1 MDNYAIAGVKK
12 EQIHYLYAP
21 SHLNRTS
28 DYGVSFER
36 GTYVDYADRRQ
47 VFISG
52 TASINNK
59 GEVMYPNCSQRQTA
73 PSTKSVRWW
82 SICVIRPIT
91 TSSRRCL
98 RSASLASPMSSS
110 MLLLLATATIATAR
124 SIPTINAERA
134 REAAHEQVWWNDRV
148 CPLATLAHDFLESVY
163 GQSTYKGLSAVQV
176 VYGWRLRPDVW
187 KDEAMIYVADADL
200 RRQLHLEGEYATFSE
215 LFDDT
220 LGYRLNTI
228 GSELPERMQQIVRE
242 SQPVIELDEKVGLII
257 ELTQGR
263 LIQPRPDSIPPVS
276 KWRIEAEIFYV
287 DTPTWIIAL
296 LAICIILFIFLA
308 KKFCLSKK

>member
-1 MDNYAIAGVKK
+1 MR
-12 EQIHYLYAP
+12 P
-21 SHLNRTS
+21 SKRT
-28 DYGVSFER
+28 
-36 GTYVDYADRRQ
+36 
-47 VFISG
+47 IL
-52 TASINNK
+52 
-59 GEVMYPNCSQRQTA
+59 
-73 PSTKSVRWW
+73 W
-82 SICVIRPIT
+82 
-91 TSSRRCL
+91 
-98 RSASLASPMSSS
+98 
-110 MLLLLATATIATAR
+110 LLLLATATIATAR

-187 KDEAMIYVADADL
+187 KDEAMIYVPDADL
-200 RRQLHLEGEYATFSE
+200 RRQLHLEGEYAKFSE

-257 ELTQGR
+257 QLTQGR
-263 LIQPRPDSIPPVS
+263 LIQPRPDSIAPLPS
-276 KWRIEAEIFYV
+276 WRVEAEVLYAV
-287 DTPTWIIAL
+287 TPVWAIAL
-296 LAICIILFIFLA
+296 IVACIATLI
-308 KKFCLSKK
+308 CLSLRFLQLQAFPDFLKQVKLLED

>member
-1 MDNYAIAGVKK
+1 MR
-12 EQIHYLYAP
+12 H
-21 SHLNRTS
+21 
-28 DYGVSFER
+28 
-36 GTYVDYADRRQ
+36 
-47 VFISG
+47 
-52 TASINNK
+52 
-59 GEVMYPNCSQRQTA
+59 
-73 PSTKSVRWW
+73 
-82 SICVIRPIT
+82 
-91 TSSRRCL
+91 SRRTL
-98 RSASLASPMSSS
+98 LW
-110 MLLLLATATIATAR
+110 LLLLATATIATAR

-134 REAAHEQVWWNDRV
+134 REAAHEQVWWDGRV

-163 GQSTYKGLSAVQV
+163 GKRTYKGLSAVQV

-187 KDEAMIYVADADL
+187 KDEPMIYVPDADL
-200 RRQLHLEGEYATFSE
+200 RRQLHLEGEYAKFSE

-276 KWRIEAEIFYV
+276 KWRIEAEMFYV
-287 DTPTWIIAL
+287 DTPTWLMVL
-296 LAICIILFIFLA
+296 LTICIILFVFFSVKLF
-308 KKFCLSKK
+308 KK

>member
-1 MDNYAIAGVKK
+1 MR
-12 EQIHYLYAP
+12 P
-21 SHLNRTS
+21 SKRTLL
-28 DYGVSFER
+28 
-36 GTYVDYADRRQ
+36 
-47 VFISG
+47 
-52 TASINNK
+52 
-59 GEVMYPNCSQRQTA
+59 
-73 PSTKSVRWW
+73 W
-82 SICVIRPIT
+82 
-91 TSSRRCL
+91 
-98 RSASLASPMSSS
+98 
-110 MLLLLATATIATAR
+110 LLLLATATVATAR

-187 KDEAMIYVADADL
+187 KDEAMIYIPDADL
-200 RRQLHLEGEYATFSE
+200 RRQLHLEGEYAKFSE

-257 ELTQGR
+257 QLTQGR
-263 LIQPRPDSIPPVS
+263 LIQPRPDSIAPLPS
-276 KWRIEAEIFYV
+276 WRVEAEVLYAV
-287 DTPTWIIAL
+287 TPVWAIAL
-296 LAICIILFIFLA
+296 IVACIATLI
-308 KKFCLSKK
+308 CLSLRFLQLQAFPDFLKQVKLLED

>member
-1 MDNYAIAGVKK
+1 
-12 EQIHYLYAP
+12 
-21 SHLNRTS
+21 
-28 DYGVSFER
+28 
-36 GTYVDYADRRQ
+36 
-47 VFISG
+47 
-52 TASINNK
+52 
-59 GEVMYPNCSQRQTA
+59 
-73 PSTKSVRWW
+73 
-82 SICVIRPIT
+82 
-91 TSSRRCL
+91 
-98 RSASLASPMSSS
+98 
-110 MLLLLATATIATAR
+110 LLLATATIATAR

-134 REAAHEQVWWNDRV
+134 REAAHEQVWWDGRV

-163 GQSTYKGLSAVQV
+163 GKRTYKGLSAVQV

-187 KDEAMIYVADADL
+187 KDEPMIYVPDADL
-200 RRQLHLEGEYATFSE
+200 RRQLHLEGEYAKFSE

-276 KWRIEAEIFYV
+276 KWRIEAEMFYV
-287 DTPTWIIAL
+287 DTPAWLMVL
-296 LAICIILFIFLA
+296 LTICIILFVFFSVKLF
-308 KKFCLSKK
+308 KK

>member
-1 MDNYAIAGVKK
+1 MRHSK
-12 EQIHYLYAP
+12 
-21 SHLNRTS
+21 RTLL
-28 DYGVSFER
+28 
-36 GTYVDYADRRQ
+36 
-47 VFISG
+47 
-52 TASINNK
+52 
-59 GEVMYPNCSQRQTA
+59 
-73 PSTKSVRWW
+73 W
-82 SICVIRPIT
+82 
-91 TSSRRCL
+91 
-98 RSASLASPMSSS
+98 
-110 MLLLLATATIATAR
+110 LLLLATATIATAR

-134 REAAHEQVWWNDRV
+134 REAAHEQVWWDGRV

-163 GQSTYKGLSAVQV
+163 GKRTYKGLSAVQV

-187 KDEAMIYVADADL
+187 KDEPMIYVPDADL
-200 RRQLHLEGEYATFSE
+200 RRQLHLEGEYAKFSE

-228 GSELPERMQQIVRE
+228 GSELPERMQQLVRE

-287 DTPTWIIAL
+287 DTPAWLMVL
-296 LAICIILFIFLA
+296 LTICIILFVFFSVKLF
-308 KKFCLSKK
+308 KK

>member
-1 MDNYAIAGVKK
+1 MR
-12 EQIHYLYAP
+12 H
-21 SHLNRTS
+21 
-28 DYGVSFER
+28 
-36 GTYVDYADRRQ
+36 
-47 VFISG
+47 
-52 TASINNK
+52 
-59 GEVMYPNCSQRQTA
+59 
-73 PSTKSVRWW
+73 
-82 SICVIRPIT
+82 
-91 TSSRRCL
+91 SRRTL
-98 RSASLASPMSSS
+98 LW
-110 MLLLLATATIATAR
+110 LLLLATATIATAR

-134 REAAHEQVWWNDRV
+134 REAAHEQVWWDGRV

-163 GQSTYKGLSAVQV
+163 GKRTYKGLSAVQV

-187 KDEAMIYVADADL
+187 KDEPMIYVPDADL
-200 RRQLHLEGEYATFSE
+200 RRQLHLEGEYAKFSE

-276 KWRIEAEIFYV
+276 KWRIEAEMFYV
-287 DTPTWIIAL
+287 DTPAWLMVL
-296 LAICIILFIFLA
+296 LTICIILFVFFSV
-308 KKFCLSKK
+308 KLSKK

>member
-1 MDNYAIAGVKK
+1 
-12 EQIHYLYAP
+12 
-21 SHLNRTS
+21 
-28 DYGVSFER
+28 
-36 GTYVDYADRRQ
+36 
-47 VFISG
+47 
-52 TASINNK
+52 
-59 GEVMYPNCSQRQTA
+59 
-73 PSTKSVRWW
+73 
-82 SICVIRPIT
+82 
-91 TSSRRCL
+91 
-98 RSASLASPMSSS
+98 
-110 MLLLLATATIATAR
+110 
-124 SIPTINAERA
+124 
-134 REAAHEQVWWNDRV
+134 
-148 CPLATLAHDFLESVY
+148 
-163 GQSTYKGLSAVQV
+163 
-176 VYGWRLRPDVW
+176 
-187 KDEAMIYVADADL
+187 MIYVADADL

-263 LIQPRPDSIPPVS
+263 LIHPRPDSIPPVS

>member
-1 MDNYAIAGVKK
+1 MR
-12 EQIHYLYAP
+12 H
-21 SHLNRTS
+21 
-28 DYGVSFER
+28 
-36 GTYVDYADRRQ
+36 
-47 VFISG
+47 
-52 TASINNK
+52 
-59 GEVMYPNCSQRQTA
+59 
-73 PSTKSVRWW
+73 
-82 SICVIRPIT
+82 
-91 TSSRRCL
+91 SRRTL
-98 RSASLASPMSSS
+98 LW
-110 MLLLLATATIATAR
+110 LLLLATATIATAR

-134 REAAHEQVWWNDRV
+134 REAAHEQVWWDGRV

-163 GQSTYKGLSAVQV
+163 GKRTYKGLSAVQV

-187 KDEAMIYVADADL
+187 KDEPMIYVPDADL
-200 RRQLHLEGEYATFSE
+200 RRQLHLEGEYAKFSE

-276 KWRIEAEIFYV
+276 KWRIEAEMFYV
-287 DTPTWIIAL
+287 DTPVWLMVL
-296 LAICIILFIFLA
+296 LTICIILFVFFSV
-308 KKFCLSKK
+308 KLSKK

>member
-1 MDNYAIAGVKK
+1 MR
-12 EQIHYLYAP
+12 H
-21 SHLNRTS
+21 
-28 DYGVSFER
+28 
-36 GTYVDYADRRQ
+36 
-47 VFISG
+47 
-52 TASINNK
+52 
-59 GEVMYPNCSQRQTA
+59 
-73 PSTKSVRWW
+73 
-82 SICVIRPIT
+82 
-91 TSSRRCL
+91 SRRTL
-98 RSASLASPMSSS
+98 LW
-110 MLLLLATATIATAR
+110 LLLLATATIATAR

-134 REAAHEQVWWNDRV
+134 REAAHEQVWWDGRV

-163 GQSTYKGLSAVQV
+163 GKRTYKGLSAVQV

-187 KDEAMIYVADADL
+187 KDEPMIYVPDADL
-200 RRQLHLEGEYATFSE
+200 RRQLHLEGEYAKFSE

-276 KWRIEAEIFYV
+276 KWRIEAEMFYV
-287 DTPTWIIAL
+287 DTPVWLMVL
-296 LAICIILFIFLA
+296 LTICIILFVFFSVKLA
-308 KKFCLSKK
+308 KK

>member
-1 MDNYAIAGVKK
+1 MRHSK
-12 EQIHYLYAP
+12 
-21 SHLNRTS
+21 RTLL
-28 DYGVSFER
+28 
-36 GTYVDYADRRQ
+36 
-47 VFISG
+47 
-52 TASINNK
+52 
-59 GEVMYPNCSQRQTA
+59 
-73 PSTKSVRWW
+73 W
-82 SICVIRPIT
+82 
-91 TSSRRCL
+91 
-98 RSASLASPMSSS
+98 
-110 MLLLLATATIATAR
+110 LLLFATATIATAR

-134 REAAHEQVWWNDRV
+134 REAAHEQVWWDGRV

-163 GQSTYKGLSAVQV
+163 GKRTYKGLSAVQV

-187 KDEAMIYVADADL
+187 KDEPMIYVPDADL
-200 RRQLHLEGEYATFSE
+200 RRQLHLEGEYAKFSE

-276 KWRIEAEIFYV
+276 KWRIEAEMFYV
-287 DTPTWIIAL
+287 DTPAWLMVL
-296 LAICIILFIFLA
+296 LTICIILFVFFSVKLF
-308 KKFCLSKK
+308 KK

>member
-1 MDNYAIAGVKK
+1 MRHSK
-12 EQIHYLYAP
+12 
-21 SHLNRTS
+21 RTLL
-28 DYGVSFER
+28 
-36 GTYVDYADRRQ
+36 
-47 VFISG
+47 
-52 TASINNK
+52 
-59 GEVMYPNCSQRQTA
+59 
-73 PSTKSVRWW
+73 W
-82 SICVIRPIT
+82 
-91 TSSRRCL
+91 
-98 RSASLASPMSSS
+98 
-110 MLLLLATATIATAR
+110 LLLLATATIATAR

-134 REAAHEQVWWNDRV
+134 REAAHEQVWWDGRV

-163 GQSTYKGLSAVQV
+163 GKRTYKGLSAVQV

-187 KDEAMIYVADADL
+187 KDEPMIYVPDADL
-200 RRQLHLEGEYATFSE
+200 RRQLHLEGEYAKFSE

-276 KWRIEAEIFYV
+276 KWRIEAEMFYV
-287 DTPTWIIAL
+287 DTPAWLMML
-296 LAICIILFIFLA
+296 LTICIILFVFFSVKLF
-308 KKFCLSKK
+308 KK

>member
-1 MDNYAIAGVKK
+1 MR
-12 EQIHYLYAP
+12 P
-21 SHLNRTS
+21 SKRTLL
-28 DYGVSFER
+28 
-36 GTYVDYADRRQ
+36 
-47 VFISG
+47 
-52 TASINNK
+52 
-59 GEVMYPNCSQRQTA
+59 
-73 PSTKSVRWW
+73 W
-82 SICVIRPIT
+82 
-91 TSSRRCL
+91 
-98 RSASLASPMSSS
+98 
-110 MLLLLATATIATAR
+110 LLLLATATVATAR

-187 KDEAMIYVADADL
+187 KDEAMIYVPDADL
-200 RRQLHLEGEYATFSE
+200 RRQLHLEGEYAKFSE

-257 ELTQGR
+257 QLTQGR
-263 LIQPRPDSIPPVS
+263 LIQPRPDSIAPLPS
-276 KWRIEAEIFYV
+276 WRVEAEVLYAV
-287 DTPTWIIAL
+287 TPVWAIAL
-296 LAICIILFIFLA
+296 IVACIATLI
-308 KKFCLSKK
+308 CLSLRFLQLQAFPDFLKQVKLLED

>member
-1 MDNYAIAGVKK
+1 MRHSK
-12 EQIHYLYAP
+12 
-21 SHLNRTS
+21 RTLL
-28 DYGVSFER
+28 
-36 GTYVDYADRRQ
+36 
-47 VFISG
+47 
-52 TASINNK
+52 
-59 GEVMYPNCSQRQTA
+59 
-73 PSTKSVRWW
+73 W
-82 SICVIRPIT
+82 
-91 TSSRRCL
+91 
-98 RSASLASPMSSS
+98 
-110 MLLLLATATIATAR
+110 LLLLATATIATAR

-134 REAAHEQVWWNDRV
+134 REAAHEQVWWDGRV

-163 GQSTYKGLSAVQV
+163 GKRTYKGLSAVQV

-187 KDEAMIYVADADL
+187 KDEPMIYVPDADL
-200 RRQLHLEGEYATFSE
+200 RRQLHLEGEYAKFSE

-276 KWRIEAEIFYV
+276 KWRIEAEMFYV
-287 DTPTWIIAL
+287 DTPTWLMVL
-296 LAICIILFIFLA
+296 LTICIILFVFFSV
-308 KKFCLSKK
+308 KLSKK

>member
-1 MDNYAIAGVKK
+1 MRHSK
-12 EQIHYLYAP
+12 
-21 SHLNRTS
+21 RTLL
-28 DYGVSFER
+28 
-36 GTYVDYADRRQ
+36 
-47 VFISG
+47 
-52 TASINNK
+52 
-59 GEVMYPNCSQRQTA
+59 
-73 PSTKSVRWW
+73 W
-82 SICVIRPIT
+82 
-91 TSSRRCL
+91 
-98 RSASLASPMSSS
+98 
-110 MLLLLATATIATAR
+110 LLLLATATIATAR

-134 REAAHEQVWWNDRV
+134 REAAHEQVWWDGRV

-163 GQSTYKGLSAVQV
+163 GKRTYKGLSAVQV

-187 KDEAMIYVADADL
+187 KDEPMIYVPDADL
-200 RRQLHLEGEYATFSE
+200 RRQLHLEGEYAKFSE

-276 KWRIEAEIFYV
+276 KWRIEAEMFYV
-287 DTPTWIIAL
+287 DTPTWLMVL
-296 LAICIILFIFLA
+296 LTICIILFVFFSVKLF
-308 KKFCLSKK
+308 KK

>member
-1 MDNYAIAGVKK
+1 MRHSK
-12 EQIHYLYAP
+12 
-21 SHLNRTS
+21 RTLL
-28 DYGVSFER
+28 
-36 GTYVDYADRRQ
+36 
-47 VFISG
+47 
-52 TASINNK
+52 
-59 GEVMYPNCSQRQTA
+59 
-73 PSTKSVRWW
+73 W
-82 SICVIRPIT
+82 
-91 TSSRRCL
+91 
-98 RSASLASPMSSS
+98 
-110 MLLLLATATIATAR
+110 LLLLATATIATAR

-134 REAAHEQVWWNDRV
+134 REAAHEQVWWDGRV

-163 GQSTYKGLSAVQV
+163 GKRTYKGLSAVQV

-187 KDEAMIYVADADL
+187 KDEPMIYVPDADL
-200 RRQLHLEGEYATFSE
+200 RRQLHLEGEYAKFSE

-287 DTPTWIIAL
+287 VTPTWIIVL
-296 LAICIILFIFLA
+296 LAVCIILFIFFA
-308 KKFCLSKK
+308 KKLCLSKK

>member
-1 MDNYAIAGVKK
+1 MRHSK
-12 EQIHYLYAP
+12 
-21 SHLNRTS
+21 RTLL
-28 DYGVSFER
+28 
-36 GTYVDYADRRQ
+36 
-47 VFISG
+47 
-52 TASINNK
+52 
-59 GEVMYPNCSQRQTA
+59 
-73 PSTKSVRWW
+73 W
-82 SICVIRPIT
+82 
-91 TSSRRCL
+91 
-98 RSASLASPMSSS
+98 
-110 MLLLLATATIATAR
+110 LLLLATATIATAR

-134 REAAHEQVWWNDRV
+134 REAAHEQVWWDGRV

-163 GQSTYKGLSAVQV
+163 GKRTYKGLSAVQV

-187 KDEAMIYVADADL
+187 KDEPMIYVPDADL
-200 RRQLHLEGEYATFSE
+200 RRQLHLEGEYAKFSE

-276 KWRIEAEIFYV
+276 KWRIEAEMFYV
-287 DTPTWIIAL
+287 DTPTWLMVL
-296 LAICIILFIFLA
+296 LTICIILFVFFSVKLA
-308 KKFCLSKK
+308 KK

>member
-1 MDNYAIAGVKK
+1 MRHSK
-12 EQIHYLYAP
+12 
-21 SHLNRTS
+21 RTLL
-28 DYGVSFER
+28 
-36 GTYVDYADRRQ
+36 
-47 VFISG
+47 
-52 TASINNK
+52 
-59 GEVMYPNCSQRQTA
+59 
-73 PSTKSVRWW
+73 W
-82 SICVIRPIT
+82 
-91 TSSRRCL
+91 
-98 RSASLASPMSSS
+98 
-110 MLLLLATATIATAR
+110 LLLLATATIATAR

-134 REAAHEQVWWNDRV
+134 REAAHEQVWWNGRV

-163 GQSTYKGLSAVQV
+163 GKRTYKGLSAVQV

-187 KDEAMIYVADADL
+187 KDEPMIYVPDADL
-200 RRQLHLEGEYATFSE
+200 RRQLHLEGEYAKFSE

-276 KWRIEAEIFYV
+276 KWRIEAEMFYV
-287 DTPTWIIAL
+287 DTPAWLMVL
-296 LAICIILFIFLA
+296 LTICIILFVFFSV
-308 KKFCLSKK
+308 KLSKK

>member
-1 MDNYAIAGVKK
+1 MRHSK
-12 EQIHYLYAP
+12 
-21 SHLNRTS
+21 RTLL
-28 DYGVSFER
+28 
-36 GTYVDYADRRQ
+36 
-47 VFISG
+47 
-52 TASINNK
+52 
-59 GEVMYPNCSQRQTA
+59 
-73 PSTKSVRWW
+73 W
-82 SICVIRPIT
+82 
-91 TSSRRCL
+91 
-98 RSASLASPMSSS
+98 
-110 MLLLLATATIATAR
+110 LLLLATATIATAR

-134 REAAHEQVWWNDRV
+134 REAAHEQVWWDGRV

-163 GQSTYKGLSAVQV
+163 GKRTYKGLSAVQV

-187 KDEAMIYVADADL
+187 KDEPMIYVPDADL
-200 RRQLHLEGEYATFSE
+200 RRQLHLEGEYAKFSE

-287 DTPTWIIAL
+287 GTPVWLMVL
-296 LAICIILFIFLA
+296 LTICIILFVFFSV
-308 KKFCLSKK
+308 KLSKK

>member
-1 MDNYAIAGVKK
+1 MRHSK
-12 EQIHYLYAP
+12 
-21 SHLNRTS
+21 RTLL
-28 DYGVSFER
+28 
-36 GTYVDYADRRQ
+36 
-47 VFISG
+47 
-52 TASINNK
+52 
-59 GEVMYPNCSQRQTA
+59 
-73 PSTKSVRWW
+73 W
-82 SICVIRPIT
+82 
-91 TSSRRCL
+91 
-98 RSASLASPMSSS
+98 
-110 MLLLLATATIATAR
+110 LLLLATATIATAR

-134 REAAHEQVWWNDRV
+134 REAAHEQVWWDGRV

-163 GQSTYKGLSAVQV
+163 GKRTYKGLSAVQV

-187 KDEAMIYVADADL
+187 KDEPMIYVPDADL
-200 RRQLHLEGEYATFSE
+200 RRQLHLEGEYAKFSE

-276 KWRIEAEIFYV
+276 KWRIEAEMFYV
-287 DTPTWIIAL
+287 DTPAWLMVL
-296 LAICIILFIFLA
+296 LTICIILFVFFSVKLA
-308 KKFCLSKK
+308 KK

>member
-1 MDNYAIAGVKK
+1 MRHSK
-12 EQIHYLYAP
+12 
-21 SHLNRTS
+21 RTLL
-28 DYGVSFER
+28 
-36 GTYVDYADRRQ
+36 
-47 VFISG
+47 
-52 TASINNK
+52 
-59 GEVMYPNCSQRQTA
+59 
-73 PSTKSVRWW
+73 W
-82 SICVIRPIT
+82 
-91 TSSRRCL
+91 
-98 RSASLASPMSSS
+98 
-110 MLLLLATATIATAR
+110 LLLLATATIATAR

-134 REAAHEQVWWNDRV
+134 REAAHEQVWWDGRV

-163 GQSTYKGLSAVQV
+163 GKRTYKGLSAVQV

-187 KDEAMIYVADADL
+187 KDEPMIYVPDADL
-200 RRQLHLEGEYATFSE
+200 RRQLHLEGEYAKFSE

-276 KWRIEAEIFYV
+276 KWRIEAEMFYV
-287 DTPTWIIAL
+287 DTPAWLIVL
-296 LAICIILFIFLA
+296 LTICIILFVFFSVKLF
-308 KKFCLSKK
+308 KK

>member
-1 MDNYAIAGVKK
+1 MRHSK
-12 EQIHYLYAP
+12 
-21 SHLNRTS
+21 RTLL
-28 DYGVSFER
+28 
-36 GTYVDYADRRQ
+36 
-47 VFISG
+47 
-52 TASINNK
+52 
-59 GEVMYPNCSQRQTA
+59 
-73 PSTKSVRWW
+73 W
-82 SICVIRPIT
+82 
-91 TSSRRCL
+91 
-98 RSASLASPMSSS
+98 
-110 MLLLLATATIATAR
+110 LLLLATATIATAR

-134 REAAHEQVWWNDRV
+134 REAAHEQVWWDGRV

-163 GQSTYKGLSAVQV
+163 GKRTYKGLSAVQV

-187 KDEAMIYVADADL
+187 KDEPMIYVPDADL
-200 RRQLHLEGEYATFSE
+200 RRQLHLEGEYAKFSE

-287 DTPTWIIAL
+287 GTPAWLMVFLT
-296 LAICIILFIFLA
+296 ICIILFVFFSV
-308 KKFCLSKK
+308 KLSKK

>member
-1 MDNYAIAGVKK
+1 MRHSK
-12 EQIHYLYAP
+12 
-21 SHLNRTS
+21 RTLL
-28 DYGVSFER
+28 
-36 GTYVDYADRRQ
+36 
-47 VFISG
+47 
-52 TASINNK
+52 
-59 GEVMYPNCSQRQTA
+59 
-73 PSTKSVRWW
+73 W
-82 SICVIRPIT
+82 
-91 TSSRRCL
+91 
-98 RSASLASPMSSS
+98 
-110 MLLLLATATIATAR
+110 LLLLATATIATAR

-134 REAAHEQVWWNDRV
+134 REAAHEQVWWDGRV

-163 GQSTYKGLSAVQV
+163 GKRTYKGLSAVQV

-187 KDEAMIYVADADL
+187 KDEPMIYLPDADL
-200 RRQLHLEGEYATFSE
+200 RRQLHLEGAYAKFSE

-276 KWRIEAEIFYV
+276 KWRIEAEMFYV
-287 DTPTWIIAL
+287 DTPAWLMVL
-296 LAICIILFIFLA
+296 LTICIILFVFFSVKLF
-308 KKFCLSKK
+308 KK

>member
-1 MDNYAIAGVKK
+1 MRHSK
-12 EQIHYLYAP
+12 
-21 SHLNRTS
+21 RTLL
-28 DYGVSFER
+28 
-36 GTYVDYADRRQ
+36 
-47 VFISG
+47 
-52 TASINNK
+52 
-59 GEVMYPNCSQRQTA
+59 
-73 PSTKSVRWW
+73 W
-82 SICVIRPIT
+82 
-91 TSSRRCL
+91 
-98 RSASLASPMSSS
+98 
-110 MLLLLATATIATAR
+110 LLLLATATIATAR

-134 REAAHEQVWWNDRV
+134 REAAHEQVWWDGRV

-163 GQSTYKGLSAVQV
+163 GKRTYKGLSAVQV

-187 KDEAMIYVADADL
+187 KDEPMIYVPDADL
-200 RRQLHLEGEYATFSE
+200 RRQLHLEGEYAKFSE

-228 GSELPERMQQIVRE
+228 GSELPERMRQIVRE

-287 DTPTWIIAL
+287 DTPAWLMVL
-296 LAICIILFIFLA
+296 LTICIILFVFFSVKLF
-308 KKFCLSKK
+308 KK

>member
-1 MDNYAIAGVKK
+1 MR
-12 EQIHYLYAP
+12 H
-21 SHLNRTS
+21 
-28 DYGVSFER
+28 
-36 GTYVDYADRRQ
+36 
-47 VFISG
+47 
-52 TASINNK
+52 
-59 GEVMYPNCSQRQTA
+59 
-73 PSTKSVRWW
+73 
-82 SICVIRPIT
+82 
-91 TSSRRCL
+91 SRRTL
-98 RSASLASPMSSS
+98 LW
-110 MLLLLATATIATAR
+110 LLLLATAIIATAR

-134 REAAHEQVWWNDRV
+134 REAAHEQVWWDGRV

-163 GQSTYKGLSAVQV
+163 GKRTYKGLSAVQV

-187 KDEAMIYVADADL
+187 KDEPMIYVPDADL
-200 RRQLHLEGEYATFSE
+200 RRQLHLEGEYAKFSE

-276 KWRIEAEIFYV
+276 KWRIEAEMFYV
-287 DTPTWIIAL
+287 DTPTWLIVL
-296 LAICIILFIFLA
+296 LTICIILFVFFSVKLF
-308 KKFCLSKK
+308 KK